1 MYFNTCISFL
11 FILNTIRQVFLARR
25 RDKDKQFYAIKVVKK
40 TDVVNKNMIEQGLY
54 VYFFFFFFFLN
65 WILNCKL
72 TLFLISHNA
81 LCLPP
86 TPPKFYA

>member
-1 MYFNTCISFL
+1 M
-11 FILNTIRQVFLARR
+11 
-25 RDKDKQFYAIKVVKK
+25 KK

-54 VYFFFFFFFLN
+54 VYFFFFFFLN

-86 TPPKFYA
+86 LPPNFMYKSCFQMLFIWEYAILPGAFEN

>member
-54 VYFFFFFFFLN
+54 VYFFFFFLKKIEFLTVNGLFF
-65 WILNCKL
+65 
-72 TLFLISHNA
+72 
-81 LCLPP
+81 
-86 TPPKFYA
+86 